1 MEVIRPKID
10 RSKIVKPDGP
20 LNLSHPTEI
29 DFIKKVWRKISPI
42 FFPEFD
48 QPFSLHRQGDFLP
61 GPFEGFVRLI
71 LSKND
76 IK

>member
-29 DFIKKVWRKISPI
+29 VPI

-48 QPFSLHRQGDFLP
+48 QPFSLHRQGDFMP

-71 LSKND
+71 LSKNG